1 MDFLNITK
9 SKTRTAILKH
19 FFFHKNDG
27 FYLRQLER
35 LLGIS
40 AGNLRRELLALSKM
54 GLFKKEKKANQI
66 YYFLNK
72 DMPIFNEIKAIVS
85 KTVGLET
92 ILQKELRKIKGIELS
107 FIYGSVAREEDD
119 NFSDIDLF
127 VVGDIIEN
135 DLLKAVK
142 KAEKIMSKEINYVIF
157 TKQDIVEAVK
167 SKKVF
172 LKDVLNGKKVFLIG
186 DANDLAKIIK

>member
-1 MDFLNITK
+1 
-9 SKTRTAILKH
+9 
-19 FFFHKNDG
+19 
-27 FYLRQLER
+27 LER